1 MKLLNVLSSLI
12 TEGKLLAR
20 FVINGLV
27 VNVTST
33 HESDVAVM
41 NNTSLGRVSKEDIL
55 ESLTYI
61 IEELVTQSL
70 VVLKTCEDRCALLI
84 SDFSMGFDYQLWV
97 SLSGNKLELKINTSI
112 RHPKQLFNNKHKSRR
127 VIVAKDGDTFIKESF
142 ERYHSIIIKNK
153 IVYYQD

>member
-1 MKLLNVLSSLI
+1 MKLLKLLSSII
-12 TEGKLLAR
+12 TESKLLDR

-27 VNVTST
+27 VNITST

-41 NNTSLGRVSKEDIL
+41 DNASLGRVSKEEIL

-61 IEELVTQSL
+61 IEVLVDQSL
-70 VVLKTCEDRCALLI
+70 VVLKTCENRCALLI
-84 SDFSMGFDYQLWV
+84 SDYSMGFDYQLWV